1 MRIDHV
7 LIGARDLPAAAD
19 RLRDE
24 HGLAS
29 VDGGVHPEWGT
40 GNRIFPLGDDYVEL
54 IGIVDEETAAR
65 SLLGSWLREQLA
77 DGDRPFAWCLVVDD
91 LDATAARLGI
101 EPVAGGRTKPDG
113 TRLSW
118 RLLGLA
124 EAIAEPPLPFFI
136 EWGDAVAHP
145 GAEATDHASA
155 ATGIAWVEIGGD
167 EARLA
172 EWLGGAQLPV
182 RVAAGEPGLRAL
194 ALAAPGGEIVLR

>member
-77 DGDRPFAWCLVVDD
+77 DGD
-91 LDATAARLGI
+91 
-101 EPVAGGRTKPDG
+101 
-113 TRLSW
+113 
-118 RLLGLA
+118 
-124 EAIAEPPLPFFI
+124 
-136 EWGDAVAHP
+136 
-145 GAEATDHASA
+145 
-155 ATGIAWVEIGGD
+155 
-167 EARLA
+167 
-172 EWLGGAQLPV
+172 
-182 RVAAGEPGLRAL
+182 
-194 ALAAPGGEIVLR
+194 